1 MRKGRGDVHLQTCSA
16 SSRTSSI
23 FLRTI
28 GQRCSE
34 GKFLSETGSC
44 EVRIHLGNEFL
55 CMEVW
60 WFPFSAQILGSQG
73 YLQCGNVA
81 VTQRDNLLPEQ
92 YKEQDW
98 PRTSSLWASSCDTC
112 YGKFSCLIMSSSWCY
127 CCDFPTGTDYA
138 EFRWQPPVSVDDGCC
153 LWQLSG
159 RVMQSLWKSS
169 LHTPEPSAASFSL
182 FHLLYCLTR
191 SFPTLYLESWRPVG
205 LRTTGKNFIATQVN
219 FHTAERQPASW
230 LSHG

>member
-1 MRKGRGDVHLQTCSA
+1 MRKGRGDIHLQTCSA

-98 PRTSSLWASSCDTC
+98 PRTPSLWASSCDTC

-127 CCDFPTGTDYA
+127 CCGFPHGHRLCRNQVTAPSLCWWWVLSVTAKWKGYA
-138 EFRWQPPVSVDDGCC
+138 VTLEVFPAHTWTICC
-153 LWQLSG
+153 VFFFIPSTLLPNKIISHTLPGELETCGAQDN
-159 RVMQSLWKSS
+159 RKE
-169 LHTPEPSAASFSL
+169 LH
-182 FHLLYCLTR
+182 
-191 SFPTLYLESWRPVG
+191 
-205 LRTTGKNFIATQVN
+205 
-219 FHTAERQPASW
+219 
-230 LSHG
+230 SHPC